1 MYLAVLIAL
10 VALLGCGDD
19 DATEVPAKV
28 PVAKTEAQT
37 ADAQAE
43 SRPEPTFSAESSAAQ
58 GHATTPESTAT
69 MHEPQRVT
77 CTGTI
82 RHLRLDDPL
91 AIISG
96 LSTPE
101 LTCFSRVTDID
112 RVSQILSTPGLAT
125 PEEDDQLISCLQDET
140 LLRMFLGDLIPASG
154 ELSADTSGCVR
165 AQMTEFD
172 LRSVT
177 LAQREGGEALISLAD
192 SSAFVRAMTCLN
204 EEEWQAAAPAVGWGP
219 EEEGMRCLVD
229 KIGGPKAFAEILA
242 SEDESEAS
250 NLIGAAIVCEAE
262 MLRGEVRAVSSPTG
276 EPVPGPRPTAD
287 GVPAAGSEIIAP
299 LDLNSPEAL
308 ASELSDS
315 ELTCLAGVADVER
328 LLEVIETPEFASPRE
343 QTQLADCLEEETLL
357 RIFLLEVIQDYGP
370 LSTESSGCIRTG
382 MEGIDV
388 GGVLLGGSTG
398 DEESVT
404 ADSTTAVFL
413 TMSCLNEKEWEAL
426 APVFGM
432 GAVSWEAMQCL
443 SDQLGGPHETAQY
456 HGGG

>member
-1 MYLAVLIAL
+1 
-10 VALLGCGDD
+10 
-19 DATEVPAKV
+19 
-28 PVAKTEAQT
+28 
-37 ADAQAE
+37 
-43 SRPEPTFSAESSAAQ
+43 
-58 GHATTPESTAT
+58 
-69 MHEPQRVT
+69 
-77 CTGTI
+77 
-82 RHLRLDDPL
+82 
-91 AIISG
+91 
-96 LSTPE
+96 
-101 LTCFSRVTDID
+101 
-112 RVSQILSTPGLAT
+112 
-125 PEEDDQLISCLQDET
+125 
-140 LLRMFLGDLIPASG
+140 MFLGDLIPASG
-154 ELSADTSGCVR
+154 ELSADTSACVR

-177 LAQREGGEALISLAD
+177 LAQREGGEVMISLAD

-229 KIGGPKAFAEILA
+229 KIGGPKALAEILA

-250 NLIGAAIVCEAE
+250 KLIGAAIVCEAE

-276 EPVPGPRPTAD
+276 EPVPGPGPTAD

-357 RIFLLEVIQDYGP
+357 RIFLSELTQDYGP

-413 TMSCLNEKEWEAL
+413 TMSCLIEKEWEAL

-432 GAVSWEAMQCL
+432 DAVSWEAMQCL
-443 SDQLGGPHETAQY
+443 SDQLGGPHETASTMAADDEY
-456 HGGG
+456 ASSILYAAAMVECGWLESSESPGN